1 MKFIRLKNL
10 KILTKLL
17 IFSQSIGLV
26 VAVSIGILSIYNSGK
41 ALEDENIEKIEAL
54 SNLKKTSIDQFYTNI
69 FNDLKA
75 FAASYET
82 NLLLNRLLEYGQ
94 TEEAHSGTSFNVT
107 SENYQNIY
115 KDHFESFKTF
125 IETKGYYDIFLIS
138 KDQGYVMFTVAKE
151 SDLGESLPNGF
162 LKKSHFTELWKRTVE
177 TKDIGISDL
186 MHYEPSNNEP
196 AQFVT
201 CPIFDEN
208 KRMKGILAVQ
218 VPDKMINDIMTN
230 RIGMGESGE
239 AYLVGQDLLMRS
251 DSRFIDDAILNT
263 TVDGA
268 TTRKAL
274 NKQVGLEVVD
284 DYRGIAVISS
294 YDYINIGGLDWA
306 LLTEMDV
313 WEAVQASKDLRNKL
327 IIIVCIIVVLLIFV
341 SYFFGKSFSKP
352 IEQVSILADKLSKGD
367 LTHKLNYNQ
376 NDEIGQMV
384 RGFNMMVDKLKT
396 IISEVVYGSDNML
409 KASHQVSHSA
419 NMISQNASEQAS
431 SVEEISSTME
441 EIVAN
446 ISNNTEN
453 SKRTEHISLVAKDGI
468 TELSQNTKETVKANQ
483 IIAEKSAVISEIAM
497 QTNILALNAAVEAA
511 NSGEH
516 GKGFAVVANEVR
528 KLAERSK
535 EAAEQIEY
543 DVLNGLKM
551 SEIAGDKMV
560 DILPDISLASD
571 LVKEIVAASME
582 QTQGADQVNNAIQ
595 QLNNATQQNAAASE
609 ELAAQS
615 EEMSNH
621 AGKLKDLV
629 FYFKI

>member
-17 IFSQSIGLV
+17 IFSQSIGLII
-26 VAVSIGILSIYNSGK
+26 ALSIGVLSIYNSGK
-41 ALEDENIEKIEAL
+41 ALENENIEKIEAL
-54 SNLKKTSIDQFYTNI
+54 SNLKKKAIDQFYTNI

-75 FAASYET
+75 FSASYET
-82 NLLLNRLLEYGQ
+82 NLLLDRLLEYGE
-94 TEEAHSGTSFNVT
+94 TEEAHIGNAFNVS
-107 SENYQNIY
+107 SEHYQDIY
-115 KDHFESFKTF
+115 KDHYESFKTF

-138 KDQGYVMFTVAKE
+138 KDQGHVMFTVAKE

-162 LKKSHFTELWKRTVE
+162 LKQSHFTDLWRRTVNKRE
-177 TKDIGISDL
+177 IGVSDL
-186 MHYEPSNNEP
+186 KRYEPSNNDP

-201 CPIFDEN
+201 CPIMDEN
-208 KRMKGILAVQ
+208 NEMKGILAVQ

-230 RIGMGESGE
+230 RIGMGKSGE

-251 DSRFIDDAILNT
+251 DSRFIEDAILNT
-263 TVDGA
+263 TVNGV
-268 TTRKAL
+268 TTKKAL
-274 NKQVGLEVVD
+274 NKEIGIEIVD
-284 DYRGIAVISS
+284 DYRGIPVISS

-313 WEAVQASKDLRNKL
+313 WEAVKASKDLRNKL
-327 IIIVCIIVVLLIFV
+327 IVIVCIIVVLLIFV
-341 SYFFGKSFSKP
+341 SYFFGRSFSKP
-352 IEQVSILADKLSKGD
+352 IEQVSVLAEQLSKGD

-384 RGFNMMVDKLKT
+384 KGFNMMVDKLKT

-409 KASHQVSHSA
+409 KASQQVSQSA
-419 NMISQNASEQAS
+419 NLISQNASEQAS

-453 SKRTEHISLVAKDGI
+453 SKRTEHISLAAKEGI
-468 TELSQNTKETVKANQ
+468 DELSENTKETVRANQ
-483 IIAEKSAVISEIAM
+483 VIAQKSAVISEIAM

-535 EAAEQIEY
+535 EAAEQIES

-551 SEIAGDKMV
+551 SEIAGGRMV
-560 DILPDISLASD
+560 SILPDIALASD
-571 LVKEIVAASME
+571 LVKEIAAASME

-595 QLNNATQQNAAASE
+595 QLNYVTQQNAAASE

-629 FYFKI
+629 SYFKI

>member
-41 ALEDENIEKIEAL
+41 ALEGENIEKIKAL
-54 SNLKKTSIDQFYTNI
+54 SDLKKKAIDQFYVNI
-69 FNDLKA
+69 FNDLEA
-75 FAASYET
+75 FSSSYET
-82 NLLLNRLLEYGQ
+82 NMLLNRLIDYGN
-94 TEEAHSGTSFNVT
+94 TDEAKNGTSFNIT

-115 KDHFESFKTF
+115 KDHYESFKTF

-138 KDQGYVMFTVAKE
+138 IDEGHLMFTVARE

-162 LKKSHFTELWKRTVE
+162 LKDSHFTDLWRRTVK
-177 TKDIGISDL
+177 TKQIGISDL
-186 MHYEPSNNEP
+186 KRYEPSNNEP

-208 KRMKGILAVQ
+208 KEMKGILAVQ

-263 TVDGA
+263 TVNGA
-268 TTRKAL
+268 TTKKAL
-274 NKQVGLEVVD
+274 NKEVGLEVVD
-284 DYRGIAVISS
+284 DYRGISVISS
-294 YDYINIGGLDWA
+294 YDHIDIGGLDWA

-313 WEAVQASKDLRNKL
+313 WEAVQASHDLRNKL
-327 IIIVCIIVVLLIFV
+327 IIFVCIIVVLLIIV
-341 SYFFGKSFSKP
+341 SYFFGRSFSKP
-352 IEQVSILADKLSKGD
+352 IEQVSILANYLSQGD

-384 RGFNMMVDKLKT
+384 KGFNLMVDKLKT

-409 KASHQVSHSA
+409 KASQQVSQSA

-453 SKRTEHISLVAKDGI
+453 SKKTEHISLVAKEGI
-468 TELSQNTKETVKANQ
+468 DELSVNTEETVRANKV
-483 IIAEKSAVISEIAM
+483 IAQKSAVISEIAM

-516 GKGFAVVANEVR
+516 GRGFAVVANEVR

-535 EAAEQIEY
+535 EAAEQIET
-543 DVLNGLKM
+543 DILKGLEM
-551 SEIAGDKMV
+551 SELAGGKMV
-560 DILPDISLASD
+560 KILPDIALASD

-595 QLNNATQQNAAASE
+595 QLNYVTQQNAAASE

-621 AGKLKDLV
+621 ASKLKDLV
-629 FYFKI
+629 SYFKI